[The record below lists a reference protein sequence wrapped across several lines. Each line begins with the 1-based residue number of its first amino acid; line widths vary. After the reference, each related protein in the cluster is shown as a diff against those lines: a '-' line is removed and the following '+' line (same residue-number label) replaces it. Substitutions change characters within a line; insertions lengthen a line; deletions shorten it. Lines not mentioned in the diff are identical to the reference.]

1 MTDDRGATLDALAGS
16 ADARVLIS
24 RVDDDVFEVQL
35 VVEREL
41 LKAPPC
47 DLAQMRAVI
56 EWARAR
62 GAPIA
67 FAFASWRG
75 WAQLAAEP
83 RAREIL
89 RVSEGTPLRVAVH
102 VSAPTTERGEE
113 PTGGADLRL
122 DMELP
127 GDVRFEQMIEMTYTS
142 NDVHA
147 QVALDFEKRGRA
159 LAATLGIPCD
169 VIS

>member
-1 MTDDRGATLDALAGS
+1 MKDALDALAGS
-16 ADARVLIS
+16 ARARVLIS

-35 VVEREL
+35 VVESEL

-47 DLAQMRAVI
+47 DLAKMREVI

-62 GAPIA
+62 GAPIT
-67 FAFASWRG
+67 FAFASWSA
-75 WAQLAAEP
+75 WATLGAEP
-83 RAREIL
+83 RAREVL

-102 VSAPTTERGEE
+102 VSDPTTERGDESM
-113 PTGGADLRL
+113 GGVDLRL

-127 GDVRFEQMIEMTYTS
+127 GDVRFEQMIEMSYTS
-142 NDVHA
+142 NEVHA
-147 QVALDFEKRGRA
+147 EVALDFEKRGRA

-169 VIS
+169 VLS

>member
-1 MTDDRGATLDALAGS
+1 MMETLDALAGS
-16 ADARVLIS
+16 TAEVRVLIS

-35 VVEREL
+35 VVESKL

-47 DLAQMRAVI
+47 DLAEMRGVI
-56 EWARAR
+56 QWACVR
-62 GAPIA
+62 GAPIT
-67 FAFASWRG
+67 FAFGSWRNWSTLG
-75 WAQLAAEP
+75 AEP

-89 RVSEGTPLRVAVH
+89 RVSEGTPLRVSVH

-142 NDVHA
+142 NEIHGE
-147 QVALDFEKRGRA
+147 VARDFEKRGRA

-169 VIS
+169 VLS